1 MSPSTH
7 GRPRRLFAEDVRADE
22 IVLSASEAH
31 HALNV
36 LRLGPGDAVE
46 LFDGRGSRARGR
58 IVGAR
63 RGDLTVAIEGRDRI
77 VARPLPEIHLAF
89 AAAKGKRADWLLEK
103 ATELAV
109 ASLQPV
115 RFERSVAGGKRHRWR
130 AHCISAA
137 KQCGLDY
144 LPDLAEPIA
153 LAEYLPAVPDGVKL
167 LGDTRGEASSVP
179 AALAGPAADRPI
191 CLLVG
196 PEGGLTD
203 DERAAVIGGGFRPVR
218 LGSTTLRIETAAVA
232 LVAACVAWSGA
243 GQV

>member
-7 GRPRRLFAEDVRADE
+7 DRPRRLFAEDVLADE
-22 IVLSASEAH
+22 VVLSASEAH

-46 LFDGRGSRARGR
+46 LFDGRGTRARGR
-58 IVGAR
+58 IVRAR
-63 RGDLTVAIEGRDRI
+63 RGELTVAVEARDRI
-77 VARPLPEIHLAF
+77 VARPTPEIHLAF
-89 AAAKGKRADWLLEK
+89 AVPKGKRVDWLLEK
-103 ATELAV
+103 ATELGV

-115 RFERSVAGGKRHRWR
+115 RFDRSIAGGKPHRWW

-144 LPDLAEPIA
+144 LPELAEPIA
-153 LAEYLPAVPDGVKL
+153 LAEFLPAAPDGVKL

-179 AALAGPAADRPI
+179 AALAGQTGDRPI

-203 DERAAVIGGGFRPVR
+203 DERAAVLGGGFRPVR

-232 LVAACVAWSGA
+232 LVAACVAWGGA